1 MEDFQPADTFM
12 IEDLETLRTFADP
25 LRAQVYEILLQAPA
39 SVRQVG
45 ERLGLAPSRLYY
57 HINLMEKLGLI
68 RVVETRMVANMVEK
82 AYRSAAYK
90 LDVSNDLLDFGSDSG
105 QQAIHGLI
113 TSGLE
118 ATRDDL
124 LRSLQARQVAL
135 EQGAEPISRNLMV
148 TRTTARIP
156 DAQADAF
163 RSRLQALIAEFDEA
177 DQTQEG
183 GEGLQDYALLVAF
196 YPSFY
201 FREGA
206 QQEDSGQ
213 EP

>member
-1 MEDFQPADTFM
+1 MEEFQPADTFL

-82 AYRSAAYK
+82 AYRAAAYK
-90 LDVSNDLLDFGSDSG
+90 LDVASDLLDFGSDSG
-105 QQAIHGLI
+105 QQAIHGLL
-113 TSGLE
+113 TTGLE

-124 LRSLQARQVAL
+124 LRSLHVRQMEL
-135 EQGAEPISRNLMV
+135 EQGAEARPRQVMV
-148 TRTTARIP
+148 SRTTARIP
-156 DAQADAF
+156 DAKADAF

-177 DQTQEG
+177 DRTKDKD

-201 FREGA
+201 FGE
-206 QQEDSGQ
+206 Q
-213 EP
+213 

>member
-1 MEDFQPADTFM
+1 MEDFQPADTFL

-39 SVRQVG
+39 NVRQVG

-82 AYRSAAYK
+82 VYRAAAYK
-90 LDVSNDLLDFGSDSG
+90 LEVSKELLDFGSDSG
-105 QQAIHGLI
+105 QQAIHGLL

-124 LRSLQARQVAL
+124 LRSLQVRQMEL
-135 EQGAEPISRNLMV
+135 EQGAEPKTRQVMV
-148 TRTTARIP
+148 SRTTARIP

-163 RSRLQALIAEFDEA
+163 RSRLQALIAEFEEA
-177 DQTQEG
+177 DRAKEKD

-201 FREGA
+201 FGERG
-206 QQEDSGQ
+206 QQEGSGQ
-213 EP
+213 